1 MQGALDRMRELVGQS
16 GALAGRVLDLLLP
29 PVCLNCGEVVDSPG
43 RLCAP
48 CWTGISFI
56 APPFCA
62 CCGLPF
68 PYDLGPEALCAACIA
83 SQPRYGRARAVLRYD
98 DHSRGLVLRLK
109 HADRLEGAGAFGL
122 WMARAGADLLAPGSL
137 IAPVPLWRWRLF
149 RRRYNQSALL
159 ALGIG
164 RAVGP
169 GISVIPDLLVR
180 RRSTGSQAGLGRAQR
195 ARNVQ
200 GAFAVGA
207 EHADR
212 VRGRAVVLVDDV
224 LTTGAT
230 LEACARPLLRAGAA
244 RVDALVL
251 ARVVR
256 DEAQI

>member
-1 MQGALDRMRELVGQS
+1 MQQALDRARQLVGQ
-16 GALAGRVLDLLLP
+16 GGILAARMLDVLLP

-68 PYDLGPEALCAACIA
+68 PFDLGPGALCAACIA
-83 SQPRYGRARAVLRYD
+83 SPPRYGRARAVLRYD

-109 HADRLEGAGAFGL
+109 HADRLEGAAAFGL

-164 RAVGP
+164 RAAGP
-169 GISVIPDLLVR
+169 ELTVIPDLLVR
-180 RRSTGSQAGLGRAQR
+180 RRSTGSQAGLGRTQR

-200 GAFAVGA
+200 GAFALGPAHGEV
-207 EHADR
+207 

-230 LEACARPLLRAGAA
+230 LEACARPLLRAGAT